1 MKKIQ
6 YDTNIYN
13 FSESLV
19 KYFFTEENKIS
30 LNAIHT
36 VKDESGKIL
45 GENEVF
51 TREKDQSTILHKKF
65 YEFARLEI
73 FSSLYNNFIKNIV
86 RPLYDEPIVY
96 QSIPTFRIHMPLN
109 TAVGEFHKDKQYRD
123 VKWAESVHEDN
134 FFLPFTDAFDTN
146 TIWVESEEDKSD
158 FTPIECKYG
167 EIIQWDGSN
176 LMHGNK
182 LNTTNFSRVSC
193 DFRIIRYSNYVPNE
207 NSTINTKIQFKIGA
221 YYNLCN

>member
-51 TREKDQSTILHKKF
+51 TREKDQSTFLHKKF

-109 TAVGEFHKDKQYRD
+109 NAVGEFHKDKQYRD

-134 FFLPFTDAFDTN
+134 FFFLLQMHL
-146 TIWVESEEDKSD
+146 
-158 FTPIECKYG
+158 
-167 EIIQWDGSN
+167 IQTQFGLNQKKINQILHQWN
-176 LMHGNK
+176 VNMEK
-182 LNTTNFSRVSC
+182 LFSGMVV
-193 DFRIIRYSNYVPNE
+193 I
-207 NSTINTKIQFKIGA
+207 
-221 YYNLCN
+221 